1 MNKES
6 LMKARELLIQI
17 YTLDI
22 PLEDKNE
29 LVGNLDK
36 LLNPE
41 NYSRHIKVLQR
52 EFNEELKWKNK

>member
-6 LMKARELLIQI
+6 LLKAKELLLNID
-17 YTLDI
+17 TLDI
-22 PLEDKNE
+22 PIEDKYE
-29 LVGNLDK
+29 LLSNLDT